1 LLEPIDD
8 EWRAAIVE
16 ERRGGHDLMAKQT
29 TVKVPVDLVVALEHA
44 VHCHWTDLA
53 NDADRCRLGNQRDAA
68 HQFDELATD
77 ARITLNRTRRLLGLD
92 PIG

>member
-1 LLEPIDD
+1 MP
-8 EWRAAIVE
+8 
-16 ERRGGHDLMAKQT
+16 KPP

-68 HQFDELATD
+68 QQFDVLATD
-77 ARITLNRTRRLLGLD
+77 TRITLNRTRRLLGLD